1 MTGKYKK
8 ANDQRIYRWGIA
20 VIVLLLSALL
30 LSVCYSSLQKR
41 GNEVLIP
48 DLAPEETE
56 PNIET
61 IPNDTST
68 KTDNTNGGSVR
79 LTYSDKV
86 TIDLSEAVASLYFGN
101 PGRSNQDMIL
111 RIVIQDEVIAQS
123 GLIPAGYQ
131 VETIALLPDTVSLLQ
146 AGKYSGKFVIYYYSQ
161 ETDELA
167 TINTEIPIT
176 IVVNN

>member
-8 ANDQRIYRWGIA
+8 SNDQRIYRWGIA
-20 VIVLLLSALL
+20 IIILLLIVLLLSM
-30 LSVCYSSLQKR
+30 CHSSIQKQ

-48 DLAPEETE
+48 DFAPEETE

-61 IPNDTST
+61 IPNDTHA
-68 KTDNTNGGSVR
+68 KPDNTNGGSVR

-86 TIDLSEAVASLYFGN
+86 TIDLSEETATLYFGN

-111 RIVIQDEVIAQS
+111 RIVIQGKVIAQS

-131 VETIALLPDTVSLLQ
+131 VETIALLPDAASLLQ
-146 AGKYSGKFVIYYYSQ
+146 TGNYSGKFVLYYYSQ

>member
-1 MTGKYKK
+1 MTEKRKK

-20 VIVLLLSALL
+20 IIVLLLIALL
-30 LSVCYSSLQKR
+30 LSMCHSSLKKQ

-56 PNIET
+56 PNVET

-68 KTDNTNGGSVR
+68 KADSTNGGSVR
-79 LTYSDKV
+79 LLYSDRV
-86 TIDLSEAVASLYFGN
+86 TIDLSDDMASLYFGN
-101 PGRSNQDMIL
+101 PSRSNQDMIL
-111 RIVIQDEVIAQS
+111 RIVIQEEVIAQS

-131 VETIALLPDTVSLLQ
+131 VETLELLPDTSSMLR
-146 AGKYSGKFVIYYYSQ
+146 AGTYSGKFVIYYYNQ
-161 ETDELA
+161 ENDERA

-176 IVVNN
+176 VVVGN

>member
-8 ANDQRIYRWGIA
+8 ANDQRIYRWGISII
-20 VIVLLLSALL
+20 VLLLIVLLLSM
-30 LSVCYSSLQKR
+30 CHSSSQKQ
-41 GNEVLIP
+41 GNDVLIP

-68 KTDNTNGGSVR
+68 KADSTNGGSVR

-86 TIDLSEAVASLYFGN
+86 TLDLSEAVASLYFGN

-123 GLIPAGYQ
+123 GLIPSGYQ
-131 VETIALLPDTVSLLQ
+131 VETIELLPDAVSLLQ
-146 AGKYSGKFVIYYYSQ
+146 AGTYSGKFVLYYYSQ

>member
-1 MTGKYKK
+1 MTGKYQK
-8 ANDQRIYRWGIA
+8 ANDQRVYRWGIA
-20 VIVLLLSALL
+20 LIALLLIVLLLSM
-30 LSVCYSSLQKR
+30 CHSSHKKQSS
-41 GNEVLIP
+41 EVLIP

-56 PNIET
+56 PNVET

-68 KTDNTNGGSVR
+68 KPESTDGGSVR
-79 LTYSDKV
+79 LLYSDKV
-86 TIDLSEAVASLYFGN
+86 TIDLSEDVASLYFGI

-111 RIVIQDEVIAQS
+111 RIVIQDKVIAQS
-123 GLIPAGYQ
+123 GLIPSGYQ
-131 VETIALLPDTVSLLQ
+131 VETIELLPEAMSLLQ
-146 AGKYSGKFVIYYYSQ
+146 AGKYSGKFVLYYYSQ

>member
-1 MTGKYKK
+1 MTEKRKK

-20 VIVLLLSALL
+20 IIVLLLIALL
-30 LSVCYSSLQKR
+30 LSMCHSSLKKQ

-56 PNIET
+56 PNVET

-68 KTDNTNGGSVR
+68 KADSTNGGSVR
-79 LTYSDKV
+79 LLYSDRV
-86 TIDLSEAVASLYFGN
+86 TIDLSDDMASLYFGN
-101 PGRSNQDMIL
+101 PSRSNQDMIL
-111 RIVIQDEVIAQS
+111 RIVIQEEVIAQS

-131 VETIALLPDTVSLLQ
+131 VETLELLPDTSSMLR
-146 AGKYSGKFVIYYYSQ
+146 AGTYSGKFVIYYYNQ
-161 ETDELA
+161 ENDERA

-176 IVVNN
+176 VVVGK

>member
-1 MTGKYKK
+1 MTEKQKK
-8 ANDQRIYRWGIA
+8 ANDLRIYRWGIA
-20 VIVLLLSALL
+20 IIVLLLIALL
-30 LSVCYSSLQKR
+30 LSMCHSTNQKQ

-48 DLAPEETE
+48 DFALEETE

-61 IPNDTST
+61 IPNDTNT
-68 KTDNTNGGSVR
+68 KPDNTNGGSVR

-86 TIDLSEAVASLYFGN
+86 TIDLSEETATFYFGN

-111 RIVIQDEVIAQS
+111 RIIIQDKVIAQS

-131 VETIALLPDTVSLLQ
+131 IKNLALLPDTASLLRT
-146 AGKYSGKFVIYYYSQ
+146 GTYSGKFMIYYYDQ

-167 TINTEIPIT
+167 TVNTEIPIT
-176 IVVNN
+176 VVAG

>member
-1 MTGKYKK
+1 MTEKRKK
-8 ANDQRIYRWGIA
+8 TNDQRIYRWGIA
-20 VIVLLLSALL
+20 IIIPLLIVLLLSM
-30 LSVCYSSLQKR
+30 CHSSIQKQ

-48 DLAPEETE
+48 DFAPEETE

-68 KTDNTNGGSVR
+68 KADNTTGGSVR

-123 GLIPAGYQ
+123 GLIPSGYQ
-131 VETIALLPDTVSLLQ
+131 AETMELLPDAVSLLQ
-146 AGKYSGKFVIYYYSQ
+146 AGTYSGKFAIFYYNQ
-161 ETDELA
+161 ETGELA

-176 IVVNN
+176 IVVSN